1 MSAFLRQRT
10 IDLGLT
16 RLANNESE
24 PEAWRLHIVSTPDVL
39 GGKPRIDGTRIPVAL
54 ILGYLAAGSTY
65 DEIIVEFPDLTRDA
79 IVACLDY
86 ARDLAEHQV
95 V

>member
-1 MSAFLRQRT
+1 MMNT
-10 IDLGLT
+10 D
-16 RLANNESE
+16 SE
-24 PEAWRLHIVSTPDVL
+24 QAAWRQHIVSTPDVL

-54 ILGYLAAGSTY
+54 ILGYLAAGSTH
-65 DEIIVEFPDLTRDA
+65 DEIINEFPDLTRDA